1 MAARRHKDMKRVR
14 EKQITRTKVF
24 SEEFFGVFFGMD
36 FSGEI
41 FREGFFGDSFI
52 RRGRYSEDCCLQTV
66 KRGSRTELISHSGLR
81 YLSRNKQYGHP
92 ARKLLS
98 GDAISQ
104 YVYRN
109 M

>member
-41 FREGFFGDSFI
+41 FREGFFGRDF
-52 RRGRYSEDCCLQTV
+52 
-66 KRGSRTELISHSGLR
+66 SGIVL
-81 YLSRNKQYGHP
+81 
-92 ARKLLS
+92 
-98 GDAISQ
+98 
-104 YVYRN
+104 
-109 M
+109 